1 MARAD
6 RHATGSSCAARKPL
20 PCLVGATH
28 VIFESLDIMYRM
40 YGMPWAQGCAGTAI
54 SRLVVLVPRP
64 RVHLTRFHGLFASNS
79 NYLTLVTPLIQG
91 EVEGSHLLGMAGWYW
106 QQSSYSKNAKFNG
119 TISSSRPA
127 AGIYVLVERNCVRWS
142 QLAGVLERCYIL
154 AYSPTECSRTSDTH

>member
-91 EVEGSHLLGMAGWYW
+91 EVEGSHLAESAYTQLLGVTGRYW
-106 QQSSYSKNAKFNG
+106 QQSSYSKNAKFS
-119 TISSSRPA
+119 TAYSSSRPKGDIRSEERA
-127 AGIYVLVERNCVRWS
+127 A
-142 QLAGVLERCYIL
+142 
-154 AYSPTECSRTSDTH
+154 SD